1 MFDLK
6 YFSAVD
12 EQNAQTEQQER
23 MMRANSGSSADLI
36 EPFNSN
42 QCGLQSSPN
51 SHSAPSFS
59 IFTSDTPPKSPQHIK
74 TAYKGKL
81 SG

>member
-1 MFDLK
+1 M
-6 YFSAVD
+6 SIPAVD

-23 MMRANSGSSADLI
+23 MMRSSSGSSTDLI

-59 IFTSDTPPKSPQHIK
+59 IFTSDTPPKSPQHR
-74 TAYKGKL
+74 AHYKGRL
-81 SG
+81 